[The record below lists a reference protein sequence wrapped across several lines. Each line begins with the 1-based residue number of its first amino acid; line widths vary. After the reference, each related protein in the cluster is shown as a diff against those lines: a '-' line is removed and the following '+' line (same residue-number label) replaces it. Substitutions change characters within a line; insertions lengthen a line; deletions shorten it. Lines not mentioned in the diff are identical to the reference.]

1 MQKETQIQNIAITI
15 DKIMH
20 VLESMGTEL
29 PPIRP
34 LNFEE
39 RYKRLWEEP
48 GCLKENVMSVLE
60 KIEKCAQVD
69 QSKQML
75 QNSNSTI
82 TLSLTEDMQVV
93 EPPSSDNEDLYK
105 QKYFKVRKVLGDI
118 SEILRSVNSINVAVP
133 AFCDIL
139 MMYSA
144 TETYFT

>member
-39 RYKRLWEEP
+39 RYKRLREEP
-48 GCLKENVMSVLE
+48 GCLKENVMSVLD

-75 QNSNSTI
+75 
-82 TLSLTEDMQVV
+82 
-93 EPPSSDNEDLYK
+93 
-105 QKYFKVRKVLGDI
+105 
-118 SEILRSVNSINVAVP
+118 
-133 AFCDIL
+133 
-139 MMYSA
+139 
-144 TETYFT
+144 